1 MESLSEDKKPSLN
14 GYSYKFLDSVILD
27 KNVDRVK
34 FIKNKNENFI
44 LSACYHL
51 DKETRKKTGSLNLNK
66 INLNEINLKE
76 DTNSKKILFNTISYE
91 LDYGILDLKYANSLN
106 VPINTSGDKESET
119 TTEIKLFTANS
130 DYSISIFS
138 LNFELTDDAENSPP
152 FIPLKKYKIHNEE
165 YQYNS
170 KETCNVL
177 DIKTLDSNCTIILAM
192 NDGCHCVFD
201 LIKEKPI
208 LIKKSHEYGLWSCM
222 IKDKTGNIFF
232 TGSEDSLLKMWDRR
246 TYQKEISVN
255 RSHNASI
262 NCIQNFLNDDN
273 SNYIVTG
280 SYDESLRI
288 IDVRKFGDCLFQKK
302 IDCSI
307 WDINQTN
314 FKSMASL
321 FLMANVYEG
330 FNVFEFDKEKIIS
343 DPNNKEIKNIFSF
356 PLEKEGILN
365 HTLNHKTIVYGVDST
380 HLSSDDEL
388 YVTSCSFYDNTVSFW
403 KIF

>member
-1 MESLSEDKKPSLN
+1 MDSLSEANKPSVN
-14 GYSYKFLDSVILD
+14 VYNYKFLDSVILD

-34 FIKNKNENFI
+34 FIKNKNENYI

-51 DKETRKKTGSLNLNK
+51 DKESRTKSGSLNLNK
-66 INLNEINLKE
+66 INLNKTNLIE
-76 DTNSKKILFNTISYE
+76 EKKPEKSLSNTMTYE

-106 VPINTSGDKESET
+106 VPINTSGEKESET
-119 TTEIKLFTANS
+119 AEIKLFTANS
-130 DYSISIFS
+130 DYSFSIFNI
-138 LNFELTDDAENSPP
+138 NFEHSEKAENSPH
-152 FIPLKKYKIHNEE
+152 FLPLKKYKIHNEE
-165 YQYNS
+165 FQYNS
-170 KETCNVL
+170 KETCNAL
-177 DIKTLDSNCTIILAM
+177 DIKTLNTNSTIILAM
-192 NDGCHCVFD
+192 NDGCHCLFD

-222 IKDKTGNIFF
+222 IKDIIGNVFF

-246 TYQKEISVN
+246 SDKKEISVN

-262 NCIQNFLNDDN
+262 NCIQNFLNDDH

-280 SYDESLRI
+280 SYDETLRI

-307 WDINQTN
+307 WDINQRN
-314 FKSMASL
+314 FKNMASL

-343 DPNNKEIKNIFSF
+343 DHNNKDIKSIFSF
-356 PLEKEGILN
+356 PLEKGETTN
-365 HTLNHKTIVYGVDST
+365 HTINHKTIVYGVDST
-380 HLSSDDEL
+380 HLWSDDEI
-388 YVTSCSFYDNTVSFW
+388 YVTSCSFYDNSVSFW